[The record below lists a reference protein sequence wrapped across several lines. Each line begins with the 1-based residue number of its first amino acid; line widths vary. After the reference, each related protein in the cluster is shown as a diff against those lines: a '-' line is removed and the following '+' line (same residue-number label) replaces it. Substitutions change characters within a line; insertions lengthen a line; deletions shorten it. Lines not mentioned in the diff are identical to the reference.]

1 MRRLLTIV
9 DVALNHECGKNERE
23 SEREKETSALN
34 WSNLHNVARIF
45 KKEQ

>member
-9 DVALNHECGKNERE
+9 DVALNHEGDNERE
-23 SEREKETSALN
+23 RRGKETSALN